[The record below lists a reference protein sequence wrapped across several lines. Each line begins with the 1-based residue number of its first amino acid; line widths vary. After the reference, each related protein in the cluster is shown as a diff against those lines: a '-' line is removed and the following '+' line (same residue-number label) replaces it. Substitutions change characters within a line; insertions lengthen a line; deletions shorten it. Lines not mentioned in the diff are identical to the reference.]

1 MAFSFSISYC
11 RNNELLSATVLLL
24 CMLKPLTAGSLSP
37 GSLGQLSRFRS
48 NMAEWRT
55 FLDVEAVFSSKS
67 GLKSNLRKCSNKS
80 KGKLKKCFPGKVW
93 FKWIFTVKLK
103 LLVKVNNRIVRT
115 ANTRLL
121 LYYTVSLQ
129 EHLSLF
135 LFLLLTLT

>member
-1 MAFSFSISYC
+1 M
-11 RNNELLSATVLLL
+11 LSATVLLL

-48 NMAEWRT
+48 NIAGWRT

-80 KGKLKKCFPGKVW
+80 KGKLRKCFPGKVW

-103 LLVKVNNRIVRT
+103 LLVRVNNRIVRT
-115 ANTRLL
+115 ANTRIL

-129 EHLSLF
+129 EHISLF